1 MQPSFSMTY
10 LLFFLGLSMLST
22 LASASHEILY
32 PENSSYY
39 HFGQPKEINVQF
51 RCLTDGSES
60 KYAKFFDPVGNP
72 LGTKVDLP
80 FNSKEF
86 QVLGPTLDLKLD
98 YRNGKI
104 IRSEESGIGSN
115 GKKIISIYEV
125 VEVDD
130 EFRPKKSKS
139 YQFFEDVNN
148 NVKRKTSGKIEVESK
163 DLEAVD
169 DEALSY
175 EMIDTITLQRKINGS
190 KVKIKN
196 EIEFTKYKNNYIYK
210 EENNL
215 IHEYEYFNSLYVQR
229 DISIDGDKILSI
241 QEVAVEVN
249 RNKQIASVMFKESGR
264 GDVLIHKEKFYDNND
279 RLILEKRID
288 GISYEYKYYD
298 NGLLKKYTKFGFL
311 NSVIYSFNYKY
322 PEIDNCGNP
331 IIQEINYYFP
341 TVRDE
346 SQHLQNY
353 CPKMIRQYSYTYYQ
367 SCN

>member
-1 MQPSFSMTY
+1 MTS
-10 LLFFLGLSMLST
+10 LLFLLGLSMLST

-39 HFGQPKEINVQF
+39 HFGQPKEVNVKF
-51 RCLTDGSES
+51 KCLTDGSES
-60 KYAKFFDPVGNP
+60 QYTRFFDPVGNP
-72 LGTKVDLP
+72 LGTKIDFP

-98 YRNGKI
+98 YKNRKI
-104 IRSEESGIGSN
+104 IKSEESGIGSN

-130 EFRPKKSKS
+130 EFRPKRSKS

-148 NVKRKTSGKIEVESK
+148 NVNRKASGELEIESK
-163 DLEAVD
+163 DLEAID

-175 EMIDTITLQRKINGS
+175 EMIDTIALQRKINSS
-190 KVKIKN
+190 KVKRKD
-196 EIEFTKYKNNYIYK
+196 ELEFTKYKNNYVYK
-210 EENNL
+210 EEKNL

-229 DISIDGDKILSI
+229 DISVDGDKTLSI

-249 RNKQIASVMFKESGR
+249 DNNQIASVMFKENGS
-264 GDVLIHKEKFYDNND
+264 DDILIHQEKFYDDND
-279 RLILEKRID
+279 RLILDKRID
-288 GISYEYKYYD
+288 GVSYEFKYYD

-311 NSVIYSFNYKY
+311 NSLIYSFNYNY
-322 PEIDNCGNP
+322 PEIDSCGNP
-331 IIQEINYYFP
+331 IVQEINYYVP

-346 SQHLQNY
+346 SQYIPNY
-353 CPKMIRQYSYTYYQ
+353 CPQLIRKYSYTYHQ
-367 SCN
+367 SCS